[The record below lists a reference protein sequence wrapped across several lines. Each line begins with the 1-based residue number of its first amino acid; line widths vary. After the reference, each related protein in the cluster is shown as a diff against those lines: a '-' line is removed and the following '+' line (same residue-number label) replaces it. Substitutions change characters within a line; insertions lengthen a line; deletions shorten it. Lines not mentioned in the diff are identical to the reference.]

1 MAAVE
6 GSSEMRTKEFPLSV
20 SVLMSSSNGVEG
32 AEDRLQLRT
41 EWERLKEV
49 VTEYGLQFLEI

>member
-1 MAAVE
+1 
-6 GSSEMRTKEFPLSV
+6 MRTKEFPLSV

>member
-1 MAAVE
+1 
-6 GSSEMRTKEFPLSV
+6 MRTKAFPLSV

-32 AEDRLQLRT
+32 AEDGLQLRT

-49 VTEYGLQFLEI
+49 VTEYGLQFLEV